1 MTVTASLALRKA
13 SRRDASELAILA
25 DIASHGFASWLWF
38 ADVASGMSDTPLE
51 RGRLKMS
58 DEALGGWKNAVI
70 GEAYDEIAGMTIGYE
85 VDEGIR
91 DLEARHP
98 AIEPMLA
105 MQRSVIGHWF
115 IGSLAVYRHMRG
127 IGIGKR
133 LLEDQLARAD
143 RLPVSLITSDSNEA
157 ALSLYGR
164 NGFSETARMKAVP
177 LFDNSKKHAWVLMTR
192 AGA

>member
-1 MTVTASLALRKA
+1 VAAFLALREA

-38 ADVASGMSDTPLE
+38 ADVASGVSDTPLE
-51 RGRLKMS
+51 RGRLKMR
-58 DEALGGWKNAVI
+58 DDALGGWKNAVI
-70 GEAYDEIAGMTIGYE
+70 GEAYDEIAGMAIGYE

-91 DLEARHP
+91 DLQARHP

-115 IGSLAVYRHMRG
+115 IGSLAIYRHMRG
-127 IGIGKR
+127 IGIGKS
-133 LLEDQLARAD
+133 LLEDQIARAGKH
-143 RLPVSLITSDSNEA
+143 PVSLITADNNEA
-157 ALSLYGR
+157 ALSLYER
-164 NGFSETARMKAVP
+164 NGFSEVARINAVP

>member
-1 MTVTASLALRKA
+1 MAAFLALRKA

-58 DEALGGWKNAVI
+58 DDALGGWNNAVI
-70 GEAYDEIAGMTIGYE
+70 GEAYDEIAGMAIGYE

-91 DLEARHP
+91 DLEARHA

-127 IGIGKR
+127 IGIGRR
-133 LLEDQLARAD
+133 LLEDQIVRAGK
-143 RLPVSLITSDSNEA
+143 RPVSLITSDNNEA
-157 ALSLYGR
+157 ALSLYGK
-164 NGFSETARMKAVP
+164 NGFSEAARKNAVP